1 MNKFF
6 AFIGDN
12 FLAVVV
18 LLSLISI
25 LIIYE
30 RKKGGV
36 KLDASEITRLINKSS
51 PFVYDLRSSAEYS
64 TGSIAGAVH
73 IQTSNL
79 TKGDSL
85 FKANDEDCI
94 ILICKTGTT
103 SSKAAGD
110 LKKQGFTN
118 VNVLSGGMMN
128 WTQSGMPLVKNK

>member
-36 KLDASEITRLINKSS
+36 KLDASEITRLINKNS
-51 PFVYDLRSSAEYS
+51 PFVYDLRSSTEYS
-64 TGSIAGAVH
+64 AGSIAGAIN

-79 TKGDSL
+79 IKGDSL
-85 FKANDEDCI
+85 FKANDQDCI

>member
-36 KLDASEITRLINKSS
+36 KLDASEITRLINKNS

-64 TGSIAGAVH
+64 VGSIAGAIN
-73 IQTSNL
+73 IQISNL

-85 FKANDEDCI
+85 FKANDQDCI

>member
-1 MNKFF
+1 MC
-6 AFIGDN
+6 IRD
-12 FLAVVV
+12 
-18 LLSLISI
+18 S
-25 LIIYE
+25 
-30 RKKGGV
+30 
-36 KLDASEITRLINKSS
+36 INKSS

-64 TGSIAGAVH
+64 TGSIAGAVN

-85 FKANDEDCI
+85 FKANDQDCI

>member
-12 FLAVVV
+12 FLAVLV

-25 LIIYE
+25 LVIYE

-36 KLDASEITRLINKSS
+36 KLDTSDITRLINKNN

-64 TGSIAGAVH
+64 AGSIAGA
-73 IQTSNL
+73 INLQASNL
-79 TKGDSL
+79 IKGDSL
-85 FKANDEDCI
+85 FKANEEDCI
-94 ILICKTGTT
+94 ILLCKTGTS

>member
-30 RKKGGV
+30 RRKGGV
-36 KLDASEITRLINKSS
+36 KLDTSEMTRLINKNN
-51 PFVYDLRSSAEYS
+51 PFVYDLRSAAEYGA
-64 TGSIAGAVH
+64 GSIAGA
-73 IQTSNL
+73 SNL
-79 TKGDSL
+79 QVSNLVKGDSL
-85 FKANDEDCI
+85 FKPNEEDCI
-94 ILICKTGTT
+94 ILICKTGTI
-103 SSKAAGD
+103 SSKAAGE

-118 VNVLSGGMMN
+118 VNILSGGMMN

>member
-36 KLDASEITRLINKSS
+36 KLDASEITRLINKNS

-64 TGSIAGAVH
+64 AGSIAGAIN
-73 IQTSNL
+73 IQASNL

-85 FKANDEDCI
+85 FKANDQDCI
-94 ILICKTGTT
+94 ILICKTGTA

>member
-12 FLAVVV
+12 FLAVLV

-25 LIIYE
+25 LVIYE

-36 KLDASEITRLINKSS
+36 KLDISDITRLINKNN

-64 TGSIAGAVH
+64 AGSIAGA
-73 IQTSNL
+73 INLQASNL
-79 TKGDSL
+79 IKGDSL
-85 FKANDEDCI
+85 FKANEEDCI
-94 ILICKTGTT
+94 ILLCKTGTS

>member
-1 MNKFF
+1 
-6 AFIGDN
+6 
-12 FLAVVV
+12 
-18 LLSLISI
+18 LSLISI

-36 KLDASEITRLINKSS
+36 KLDASEITRLINKNS

-64 TGSIAGAVH
+64 AGSIAGAIN

-85 FKANDEDCI
+85 FKANDQDCI

>member
-64 TGSIAGAVH
+64 TGSIAGAVN

-85 FKANDEDCI
+85 FKANDQDCI
-94 ILICKTGTT
+94 ILI
-103 SSKAAGD
+103 
-110 LKKQGFTN
+110 
-118 VNVLSGGMMN
+118 LS
-128 WTQSGMPLVKNK
+128 LIHI

>member
-12 FLAVVV
+12 FLAVLV

-25 LIIYE
+25 LVIYE
-30 RKKGGV
+30 RKKGGI
-36 KLDASEITRLINKSS
+36 KLDISDITRLINKNN

-64 TGSIAGAVH
+64 AGSIAGA
-73 IQTSNL
+73 INLQASNL
-79 TKGDSL
+79 IKGDSL
-85 FKANDEDCI
+85 FKANEEDCI
-94 ILICKTGTT
+94 ILLCKTGTS

>member
-12 FLAVVV
+12 FLAVLV

-25 LIIYE
+25 LVIYE

-36 KLDASEITRLINKSS
+36 KLDTSDITRLINKNN
-51 PFVYDLRSSAEYS
+51 PYVYDLRSSAEYS
-64 TGSIAGAVH
+64 AGTIAGAVNL
-73 IQTSNL
+73 QASNL
-79 TKGDSL
+79 IKGDSL
-85 FKANDEDCI
+85 FKANEEDCL
-94 ILICKTGTT
+94 ILICKTGTI
-103 SSKAAGD
+103 SSKAAGE

-118 VNVLSGGMMN
+118 VNVLSGGIMN

>member
-12 FLAVVV
+12 FLAVLV

-25 LIIYE
+25 LVIYE

-36 KLDASEITRLINKSS
+36 KLDTSDITRLINKNN
-51 PFVYDLRSSAEYS
+51 PFVYDLRSSIEYS
-64 TGSIAGAVH
+64 AGSIAGA
-73 IQTSNL
+73 INLQASNL
-79 TKGDSL
+79 IKGDSL
-85 FKANDEDCI
+85 FKANEEDCI
-94 ILICKTGTT
+94 ILLCKTGTS
-103 SSKAAGD
+103 SSKAAED

>member
-12 FLAVVV
+12 FLAVLV

-25 LIIYE
+25 LVIYE

-36 KLDASEITRLINKSS
+36 KLDTSDITRLINKNN
-51 PFVYDLRSSAEYS
+51 PYVYDLRSSAEYS
-64 TGSIAGAVH
+64 AGTIAGAVNL
-73 IQTSNL
+73 QASNL
-79 TKGDSL
+79 IKGDSL
-85 FKANDEDCI
+85 FKANEEDCL
-94 ILICKTGTT
+94 ILICKTGTI
-103 SSKAAGD
+103 SSKAAGE

>member
-36 KLDASEITRLINKSS
+36 KLDASEITRLINKNS
-51 PFVYDLRSSAEYS
+51 PFVYDLRSSTEYS
-64 TGSIAGAVH
+64 AGSIAGAIN
-73 IQTSNL
+73 IQISNL

-85 FKANDEDCI
+85 FKANDQDCI

>member
-12 FLAVVV
+12 FLAVLV

-25 LIIYE
+25 LVIYE

-36 KLDASEITRLINKSS
+36 KLDPSDITRLINKNN

-64 TGSIAGAVH
+64 AGSIAGAVNL
-73 IQTSNL
+73 QASNL
-79 TKGDSL
+79 IKGDSL
-85 FKANDEDCI
+85 FKANEEDCI
-94 ILICKTGTT
+94 ILICKTGTI
-103 SSKAAGD
+103 SSKAAGE